1 MELRFNTGF
10 FNVSIFSGA
19 IHIKLPLADN
29 LQNEKKNAGM
39 IAVIFF
45 AVIFIMFFVA
55 KTSKLDKFI
64 GNWKRIDKAEDT
76 LSINKVF
83 DAIIIFSGRRSVAA
97 EFNEDKSILKAHLF

>member
-1 MELRFNTGF
+1 
-10 FNVSIFSGA
+10 
-19 IHIKLPLADN
+19 
-29 LQNEKKNAGM
+29 M

-97 EFNEDKSILKAHLF
+97 EFNEDKSILKAHLFSPASVITYNDTTGHILINKGREGEFERLK